1 MADSGAIPERL
12 LPLAGGCNFRDLGGY
27 VTADGAR
34 LRWRQV
40 FRSGVMTH
48 LQPADVV
55 ALERLGIACVVD
67 LRRADERQREPTRWV
82 GTGVRL
88 LSHDD
93 PVDAGTLGRLI
104 EGRSLDANG
113 ARAAMI
119 ELYRLM
125 PQWLLPR
132 LKLIFQTLAA
142 SPAPLLFNCAA
153 GKDRTGFAAAV
164 LLECLGVSRE
174 TVLADYLLTNEVA
187 RLDAFLSRHQDGQ
200 MGVGNAAHPLLA
212 LPEAVRLPLL
222 AADADYLDAALTGV
236 ASAYGSSQRFV
247 RDALGLGSEGLVA
260 LRRHLLDR

>member
-27 VTADGAR
+27 VTTDGAR

-48 LQPADVV
+48 LQAADVA
-55 ALERLGIACVVD
+55 ALEALGIACVVD
-67 LRRADERQREPTRWV
+67 LRRADERRSEPTRWP
-82 GTGVRL
+82 GTSVQL

-93 PVDAGTLGRLI
+93 PEDAGTLGRLI
-104 EGRSLDANG
+104 EGRTLDADA
-113 ARAAMI
+113 ARTAMI

-125 PQWLLPR
+125 PQWLVPR
-132 LKLIFQTLAA
+132 LKLIFHTLAA

-164 LLECLGVSRE
+164 LLECLGVPRD

-187 RLDAFLSRHQDGQ
+187 RLDAFLMQHQGGQ
-200 MGVGNAAHPLLA
+200 LGVGNSAHPILA
-212 LPEAVRLPLL
+212 LPAEVRLPLL

-236 ASAYGSSQRFV
+236 TEAYGSSQAFV
-247 RDALGLGSEGLVA
+247 RDGLGLGEGGLAA
-260 LRRHLLDR
+260 LRRHLLES